1 MYPLFR
7 TLLFL
12 LDAETSHQLTLFL
25 LRIGNK
31 IPGLSILLR
40 ALYRPQSEV
49 LGVELMGRHFP
60 NPVGLA
66 AGLDKNA
73 ECVPAFFNLGFGA
86 VEIGTVTPNPQP
98 GNEPKRLFRLP
109 RQHALINR
117 MGFPSVGVDAFL
129 KNLRKNKK
137 AGILGINIG
146 KNKIT
151 PNDKAIDDYLSAF
164 RAVYASADYIA
175 INISS
180 PNTPNLRDLQ
190 SSSALD
196 EMLKA
201 LKLEQV
207 MLGKTRSLYVPIAL
221 KIAPDLDEAEI
232 VAIADLAIKHKL
244 DAIIATNTTIDRTGV
259 EEELLA
265 TEAGGLSGRPL
276 KEKST
281 QVVRILYN
289 HLKGKIPV
297 IGVGGIENA
306 DDAWDRLVAGAD
318 LIQVYTGFIY
328 EGPAIVKRIC
338 RGLEKRVATAGC
350 KTLTEA
356 IEKARSGIHLMR

>member
-1 MYPLFR
+1 MYPVLR

-12 LDAETSHQLTLFL
+12 LDAETSHQLTLSFL
-25 LRIGNK
+25 RSVNR
-31 IPGLSILLR
+31 IPGVGALLR
-40 ALYRPQSEV
+40 ALYRPQADTLAV
-49 LGVELMGRHFP
+49 DLMGLHFP

-73 ECVPAFFNLGFGA
+73 ECVPALFNLGFGA

-98 GNEPKRLFRLP
+98 GNESKRLFRLP
-109 RQHALINR
+109 QQHALINR
-117 MGFPSVGVDAFL
+117 MGFPSVGVETFL
-129 KNLRKNKK
+129 KNLRGSEKT
-137 AGILGINIG
+137 GIIGINIG
-146 KNKIT
+146 KNKNT
-151 PNDKAIDDYLSAF
+151 PNDQAIDDYLSAF
-164 RAVYASADYIA
+164 RAAYASADYVA

-201 LKLEQV
+201 LKLEQI
-207 MLGKTRSLYVPIAL
+207 MLGKTLRLYVPIAL

-232 VAIADLAIKHKL
+232 IAIADLAIKHKL

-259 EEELLA
+259 EDELLA
-265 TEAGGLSGRPL
+265 NETGGLSGRPL
-276 KEKST
+276 KERST

-289 HLKGKIPV
+289 HLKGKIPI

-318 LIQVYTGFIY
+318 LVQVYTGFIY
-328 EGPAIVKRIC
+328 KGPAIVRRIC

-350 KTLTEA
+350 KTLAEA
-356 IEKARSGIHLMR
+356 ISEARTGVHLMR